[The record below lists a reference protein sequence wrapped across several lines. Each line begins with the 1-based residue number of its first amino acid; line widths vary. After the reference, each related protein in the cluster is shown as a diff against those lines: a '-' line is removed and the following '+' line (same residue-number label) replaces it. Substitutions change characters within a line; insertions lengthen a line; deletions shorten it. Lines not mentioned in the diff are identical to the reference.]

1 MMASKPPFSE
11 KSVGTVV
18 IALVAP
24 SFIWGLHLAAVYA
37 IQPVFCDVIGGVR
50 AGYGSQ
56 MAVITVTIAA
66 LLALLLLIVK
76 PQVVLR
82 MNEKDSSRPFLT
94 GVMRL
99 LALLSFFGV
108 LWAGS
113 AAFFLP
119 ACKLMS

>member
-1 MMASKPPFSE
+1 MMASKPPFYE
-11 KSVGTVV
+11 KSVGTVA

-24 SFIWGLHLAAVYA
+24 SFIWGLHFAAVYA

-56 MAVITVTIAA
+56 MAVIAVTIAA
-66 LLALLLLIVK
+66 LLALLLLILK
-76 PQVVLR
+76 PNVALR
-82 MNEKDSSRPFLT
+82 MNEEDSSRPFLT
-94 GVMRL
+94 GIMRL

-119 ACKLMS
+119 ACKLLS